1 MSLSATGNA
10 PPPACACC
18 GAGLTTTGPA
28 AYACDCARD
37 QWRWGLVRC
46 LDCQRCVRHCACPDG
61 PARDWDTIA
70 RRAVAGTL
78 AHQRAREGEEG
89 RA

>member
-1 MSLSATGNA
+1 MSTTAGT

-18 GAGLTTTGPA
+18 GAGLTTSGPV
-28 AYACDCARD
+28 AYACDCTRD

-46 LDCQRCVRHCACPDG
+46 LDCQRCTKHCACPEG
-61 PARDWDTIA
+61 PCRSWNEVS

-78 AHQRAREGEEG
+78 AHQRG
-89 RA
+89 RAD

>member
-1 MSLSATGNA
+1 MTDT

-18 GAGLTTTGPA
+18 GAGLTTTGVVG
-28 AYACDCARD
+28 YACSCSRD
-37 QWRWGLVRC
+37 QWGWGLVRC
-46 LDCQRCVRHCACPDG
+46 LSCLKCQAHCQCPEGACLS
-61 PARDWDTIA
+61 WNEVS

-78 AHQRAREGEEG
+78 AHQRAAAEG